1 MANVYALDQ
10 NYFRRDGL
18 ERVIAEDP
26 KAKFVILD
34 VAFLEM
40 AKGEHWKKT
49 IQGSL
54 AKLAKTPGRILG
66 AISLSEALRHE
77 MEKLE
82 QGSLSLVCKDHTRYY
97 RALATELASNDP
109 DGPLLQQ
116 LEADLPAAQENLK
129 RDELNHEKNL
139 SRLQET
145 TQAVKHHLGPDN
157 LKHLKQPTC
166 TNAERLSLAYFA
178 ATRFAQDLLIKEG
191 HPPARI
197 RRFLRGNPLFL
208 RYQLALVRHAMEWAI
223 KGGIESLTP
232 EKATND
238 VIDQHY
244 VVVGSFFDGLF
255 SYDERVRL
263 ADQELR
269 FMLSLKNPMI

>member
-40 AKGEHWKKT
+40 AKGEHWNKT
-49 IQGSL
+49 MQGSL
-54 AKLAKTPGRILG
+54 AKLARAPGRILG
-66 AISLSEALRHE
+66 AISLPEALRHE
-77 MEKLE
+77 RQMLE
-82 QGSLSLVCKDHTRYY
+82 HASLNLVCKDHTRYY

-109 DGPLLQQ
+109 DGPLLKQ
-116 LEADLPAAQENLK
+116 LAADLPAAQEDLK

-139 SRLQET
+139 CRLQEI
-145 TQAVKHHLGPDN
+145 TQAVKHHLGAAN
-157 LKHLKQPTC
+157 LKLLKHPTC
-166 TNAERLSLAYFA
+166 TNSERLSMVYFA
-178 ATRFAQDLLIKEG
+178 ATRIAQDLLIKEG

-197 RRFLRGNPLFL
+197 RRFLRGKPLLL

-223 KGGIESLTP
+223 KGGIENLTP

-244 VVVGSFFDGLF
+244 VVIGSFFDGLF
-255 SYDERVRL
+255 SYDERVRV
-263 ADQELR
+263 AYQELR
-269 FMLSLKNPMI
+269 LMLSIKNPLI